1 LYKCSLAYFK
11 PGIAYLSLAFESL

>member
-1 LYKCSLAYFK
+1 LAYFK